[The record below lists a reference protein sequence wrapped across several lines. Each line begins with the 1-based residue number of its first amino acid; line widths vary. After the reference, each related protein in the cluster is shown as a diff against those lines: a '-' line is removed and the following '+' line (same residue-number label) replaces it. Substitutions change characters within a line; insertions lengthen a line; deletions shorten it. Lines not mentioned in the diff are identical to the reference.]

1 MTSAQGSVPQGPH
14 TPGTTPPLH
23 RGSLTRMQATS
34 YHPLQGSR
42 SNTEPQ
48 PSLSG
53 SVKTQKA
60 AIYCWV
66 THLQV

>member
-53 SVKTQKA
+53 SVTQVPL
-60 AIYCWV
+60 CFE
-66 THLQV
+66 